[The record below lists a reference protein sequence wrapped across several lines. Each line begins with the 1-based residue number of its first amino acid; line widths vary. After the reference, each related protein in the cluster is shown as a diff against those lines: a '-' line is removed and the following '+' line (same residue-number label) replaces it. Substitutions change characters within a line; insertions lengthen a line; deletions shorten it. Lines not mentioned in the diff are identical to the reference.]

1 MESEWDLNG
10 ILMGYD
16 ISPQKMI
23 INISFLDTKKHPKM
37 SIFKVLGTTSMDSHS
52 MP

>member
-16 ISPQKMI
+16 ISPQK
-23 INISFLDTKKHPKM
+23 NDYQHFFSGHKKASQDVNLQSAWYH
-37 SIFKVLGTTSMDSHS
+37 FNG
-52 MP
+52 